1 MLNNSNTAVIGA
13 FVLLLALLGCA
24 TFLVSTGDID
34 GNTYMAVVVGPL
46 VGGLVGFVAGTKGV
60 QQGSAASTD
69 PPPDA

>member
-1 MLNNSNTAVIGA
+1 MTSNSNAIIGA

-24 TFLVSTGDID
+24 TFLVATGDID

-60 QQGSAASTD
+60 QQGSDATAN